1 MTPRNYFPAQ
11 TKHGFAPAYTLNG
24 EMAVEGYPGTVPT
37 LAECKAE
44 CDRRNRQ
51 QIDDARKRLAD
62 AQGHMDAVLLAFDAT
77 AH

>member
-1 MTPRNYFPAQ
+1 MTPRKYFPTP
-11 TKHGFAPAYTLNG
+11 TKHGFAPAFIDG
-24 EMAVEGYPGTVPT
+24 DHMSIEGYPGTVPT
-37 LAECKAE
+37 IAECKAE

-62 AQGHMDAVLLAFDAT
+62 AQAHMDAVLLAFDAT